1 MLLRDSDARMLSENS
16 YDKLSVDEVYTFSNK
31 KQYKVIE
38 KRDDTQN
45 GFRAY
50 VFAPVIKGKV
60 DKSQLLIGYAGTDP
74 YSLNDI
80 RTDLQLPI
88 HHNTNN
94 LKINNHYKDLKNS
107 TIHKKYNTIKD
118 KNDLFSFS
126 SNLNNKALFGDLWA
140 AKFAPTQ
147 MDESDAF
154 TESVKKKYP
163 DSEIHPLG
171 HSLGAF
177 LA

>member
-1 MLLRDSDARMLSENS
+1 MNLSDALSRSVSDMSYENLDKDQT
-16 YDKLSVDEVYTFSNK
+16 YDFLGQD
-31 KQYKVIE
+31 YKVIE

-118 KNDLFSFS
+118 KNDLFSF
-126 SNLNNKALFGDLWA
+126 F
-140 AKFAPTQ
+140 F
-147 MDESDAF
+147 
-154 TESVKKKYP
+154 
-163 DSEIHPLG
+163 
-171 HSLGAF
+171 
-177 LA
+177 

>member
-31 KQYKVIE
+31 NNTKSSKNATTPRMGLEHMFSLSNQ
-38 KRDDTQN
+38 
-45 GFRAY
+45 
-50 VFAPVIKGKV
+50 GKV

-94 LKINNHYKDLKNS
+94 LKINNHYKDLK
-107 TIHKKYNTIKD
+107 TQLFTKIQYNKR
-118 KNDLFSFS
+118 
-126 SNLNNKALFGDLWA
+126 
-140 AKFAPTQ
+140 
-147 MDESDAF
+147 
-154 TESVKKKYP
+154 
-163 DSEIHPLG
+163 
-171 HSLGAF
+171 
-177 LA
+177 

>member
-1 MLLRDSDARMLSENS
+1 MQECYPKIHMIS
-16 YDKLSVDEVYTFSNK
+16 YQLMRYIHFQIKTIQSHR
-31 KQYKVIE
+31 

-94 LKINNHYKDLKNS
+94 LKINNHYKDLK
-107 TIHKKYNTIKD
+107 TQLFTKIQYNKR
-118 KNDLFSFS
+118 
-126 SNLNNKALFGDLWA
+126 
-140 AKFAPTQ
+140 
-147 MDESDAF
+147 
-154 TESVKKKYP
+154 
-163 DSEIHPLG
+163 
-171 HSLGAF
+171 
-177 LA
+177 

>member
-1 MLLRDSDARMLSENS
+1 MQECYPKIHMIS
-16 YDKLSVDEVYTFSNK
+16 YQLMRYIHFQI

-94 LKINNHYKDLKNS
+94 LKINNHYKDLK
-107 TIHKKYNTIKD
+107 TQLFTKIQYNKR
-118 KNDLFSFS
+118 
-126 SNLNNKALFGDLWA
+126 
-140 AKFAPTQ
+140 
-147 MDESDAF
+147 
-154 TESVKKKYP
+154 
-163 DSEIHPLG
+163 
-171 HSLGAF
+171 
-177 LA
+177 

>member
-1 MLLRDSDARMLSENS
+1 MEINDALSRELSSGSYERLRKNHTYSFLGQ
-16 YDKLSVDEVYTFSNK
+16 K
-31 KQYKVIE
+31 YKVIE

-74 YSLNDI
+74 LSLNDI
-80 RTDLQLPI
+80 HTDIQLPI

-126 SNLNNKALFGDLWA
+126 SN
-140 AKFAPTQ
+140 
-147 MDESDAF
+147 
-154 TESVKKKYP
+154 
-163 DSEIHPLG
+163 
-171 HSLGAF
+171 
-177 LA
+177 

>member
-1 MLLRDSDARMLSENS
+1 MQECYPKIHMIS
-16 YDKLSVDEVYTFSNK
+16 YQLMRYIHFQIKNNTKSSKN
-31 KQYKVIE
+31 
-38 KRDDTQN
+38 DDTQN

-94 LKINNHYKDLKNS
+94 LKINNHYKDLK
-107 TIHKKYNTIKD
+107 TQLFTKIQYNKR
-118 KNDLFSFS
+118 
-126 SNLNNKALFGDLWA
+126 
-140 AKFAPTQ
+140 
-147 MDESDAF
+147 
-154 TESVKKKYP
+154 
-163 DSEIHPLG
+163 
-171 HSLGAF
+171 
-177 LA
+177 